1 MPNIL
6 ITGMSGTGK
15 SAVLGAL
22 AARGYEAVDTDSDEW
37 CEWVDIPHSGSA
49 TERDWI
55 WRADRMTSLL
65 TLDRPGPVFVA
76 GCKSNQGA
84 FYRYFAKIVLL
95 SARPDVMI
103 RRIERRTSN
112 AYGKRA
118 DEQADILGYVETV
131 EPLLRASCDLE
142 IDTSQITIEEVVASI
157 VESIKT

>member
-15 SAVLGAL
+15 SAAL
-22 AARGYEAVDTDSDEW
+22 DALTVRGFEAVDTDSDEW
-37 CEWVDIPHSGSA
+37 CEWVEIPHPGST

-65 TLDRPGPVFVA
+65 TSPRPGPLFVA

-84 FYRYFAKIVLL
+84 FYRYFARIVLL

-112 AYGKRA
+112 DYGKSA
-118 DEQADILGYVETV
+118 DEQADVLGYVETV

-142 IDTSQITIEEVVASI
+142 IDTSTLTVDQVAASILETIEH
-157 VESIKT
+157 